1 MHGSRVV
8 EWIRTT
14 PRPVNFKFIISQSKM
29 IENRPTLPPQELSF
43 GTPPPPLHRQNILD
57 LHMKALQW
65 ATSYDFDMVTH
76 YVNLH
81 LRVMNLSH
89 KN

>member
-14 PRPVNFKFIISQSKM
+14 PHPVNFKFIISQSKM

-43 GTPPPPLHRQNILD
+43 GTPPPPPPAKYSGSAHESLTMGNKL
-57 LHMKALQW
+57 
-65 ATSYDFDMVTH
+65 
-76 YVNLH
+76 
-81 LRVMNLSH
+81 
-89 KN
+89 

>member
-43 GTPPPPLHRQNILD
+43 GNPPLHRQNILD